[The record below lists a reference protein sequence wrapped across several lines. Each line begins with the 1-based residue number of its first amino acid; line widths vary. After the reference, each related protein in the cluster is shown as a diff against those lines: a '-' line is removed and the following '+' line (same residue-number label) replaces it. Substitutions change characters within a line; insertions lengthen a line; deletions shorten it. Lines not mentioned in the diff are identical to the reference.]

1 MQRNVFIIGLAL
13 TLTGL
18 LSACGGSNSRP
29 NEQTAKSVS
38 DTARAPI
45 EIMYFYGKQRC
56 VTCRAIEQVVVELT
70 QNELR
75 EAIAS
80 GQVHFRAID
89 WTQETALAE
98 RYEVAWSSLIIDCNG
113 EITNLT
119 EKAFTFARQ
128 QPDKLKEEILKLCNG
143 CKRY

>member
-1 MQRNVFIIGLAL
+1 MQRNVFFIGFVL
-13 TLTGL
+13 TLTCL
-18 LSACGGSNSRP
+18 LSACGGGNSQK
-29 NEQTAKSVS
+29 NEQTQTTLS

-89 WTQETALAE
+89 WTQETTLAE
-98 RYEVAWSSLIIDCNG
+98 CYEVAWSSLIIDCNG

-119 EKAFTFARQ
+119 EKAFTYARQ

-143 CKRY
+143 YKRY

>member
-1 MQRNVFIIGLAL
+1 MQRNVFIIGLVL
-13 TLTGL
+13 TLTCL
-18 LSACGGSNSRP
+18 LSACSGGNSRP
-29 NEQTAKSVS
+29 NEQTAQSVS

-89 WTQETALAE
+89 WTQETTLAE

-119 EKAFTFARQ
+119 EQAFTYARQ

-143 CKRY
+143 YKRY

>member
-1 MQRNVFIIGLAL
+1 MRRIIFFIGCAL
-13 TLTGL
+13 SLMCL

-29 NEQTAKSVS
+29 NEQTAQSVS

-119 EKAFTFARQ
+119 EQAFAYARQ
-128 QPDKLKEEILKLCNG
+128 QPEKLKEEILKLCNG

>member
-1 MQRNVFIIGLAL
+1 MQRNVFFIGFVL
-13 TLTGL
+13 TLTCL
-18 LSACGGSNSRP
+18 LSACGGGNSRP
-29 NEQTAKSVS
+29 NEQTPQSVS

-56 VTCRAIEQVVVELT
+56 VTCRAIEQVVVERT

-75 EAIAS
+75 EEIAS

-89 WTQETALAE
+89 WTQETTLAE
-98 RYEVAWSSLIIDCNG
+98 RYEMAWSSLIIDCNG

-119 EKAFTFARQ
+119 EKAFTYARQ

>member
-1 MQRNVFIIGLAL
+1 MYRISFIIGLVL
-13 TLTGL
+13 SFTCL
-18 LSACGGSNSRP
+18 LSACGGSNSQK
-29 NEQTAKSVS
+29 NEQMQKSVS

-56 VTCRAIEQVVVELT
+56 VTCRAIEQVAVELT

-89 WTQETALAE
+89 WTQETTLAE

-113 EITNLT
+113 EVTNLT
-119 EKAFTFARQ
+119 EQAFAYARQ

-143 CKRY
+143 CKR

>member
-18 LSACGGSNSRP
+18 LSACGGGNSRP
-29 NEQTAKSVS
+29 NEQTAQSVS
-38 DTARAPI
+38 DTVRAPI

-56 VTCRAIEQVVVELT
+56 VTCRAIEQVAVELT

-89 WTQETALAE
+89 WTQEMTLAE

-119 EKAFTFARQ
+119 EKAFAYARQ

-143 CKRY
+143 YKRY

>member
-1 MQRNVFIIGLAL
+1 MQRNVFFIGFVL
-13 TLTGL
+13 TLTCL
-18 LSACGGSNSRP
+18 LSACGGGKSRR
-29 NEQTAKSVS
+29 NERTPQSVS

-89 WTQETALAE
+89 WTQETTLAE

-119 EKAFTFARQ
+119 EKAFTYARQ

-143 CKRY
+143 YKRY

>member
-13 TLTGL
+13 ILICL
-18 LSACGGSNSRP
+18 LSACGGGNSQN
-29 NEQTAKSVS
+29 NEQTKTTVS
-38 DTARAPI
+38 DSLRAPI

-89 WTQETALAE
+89 WTQETTLAE

-119 EKAFTFARQ
+119 EKAFTYARQ
-128 QPDKLKEEILKLCNG
+128 QPDKLKEEITNICNG
-143 CKRY
+143 YNPY

>member
-13 TLTGL
+13 TLTCL
-18 LSACGGSNSRP
+18 LSACGGGNSQK
-29 NEQTAKSVS
+29 NEQAQTTVS
-38 DTARAPI
+38 DTARSPI

-70 QNELR
+70 QNELH

-113 EITNLT
+113 EITILT
-119 EKAFTFARQ
+119 EKAFTYARQ
-128 QPDKLKEEILKLCNG
+128 QPDKLKEEITNICNG
-143 CKRY
+143 YKRY

>member
-1 MQRNVFIIGLAL
+1 MQRNVFFIGFAL
-13 TLTGL
+13 TLTCL
-18 LSACGGSNSRP
+18 FFACGGGNSQKD
-29 NEQTAKSVS
+29 EQTQITVS

-119 EKAFTFARQ
+119 EKAFAYARQ

>member
-1 MQRNVFIIGLAL
+1 MQRNVFFIGFVL
-13 TLTGL
+13 TLTCL
-18 LSACGGSNSRP
+18 FSACGGGDSQK
-29 NEQTAKSVS
+29 NEQTQTTVS

-119 EKAFTFARQ
+119 EKAFAYARQ
-128 QPDKLKEEILKLCNG
+128 QPDKLKEEITNICNG
-143 CKRY
+143 YKRY

>member
-1 MQRNVFIIGLAL
+1 MYRISFIIGLIL
-13 TLTGL
+13 SFTCL
-18 LSACGGSNSRP
+18 LSACGGGDSQK
-29 NEQTAKSVS
+29 NEQTQTTVS

-45 EIMYFYGKQRC
+45 EILYFYGKQRC
-56 VTCRAIEQVVVELT
+56 VTCRLIEQVVVELT

-75 EAIAS
+75 EEIAS

-119 EKAFTFARQ
+119 EKAFTYARQ

>member
-1 MQRNVFIIGLAL
+1 MQRNVFFIGSAL
-13 TLTGL
+13 ILICL
-18 LSACGGSNSRP
+18 LSACGGGNSQN
-29 NEQTAKSVS
+29 NEQTQTTVS
-38 DTARAPI
+38 DSLRAPI

-89 WTQETALAE
+89 WTQETTLAE

-119 EKAFTFARQ
+119 EKAFTYARQ

>member
-1 MQRNVFIIGLAL
+1 
-13 TLTGL
+13 
-18 LSACGGSNSRP
+18 
-29 NEQTAKSVS
+29 
-38 DTARAPI
+38 
-45 EIMYFYGKQRC
+45 MYFYGKQRC

-119 EKAFTFARQ
+119 EKAFAYARQ

-143 CKRY
+143 FKRY

>member
-1 MQRNVFIIGLAL
+1 MQRNVFFIGFVL
-13 TLTGL
+13 TLTCL

-119 EKAFTFARQ
+119 EKAFAYARQ

>member
-13 TLTGL
+13 TLTCL
-18 LSACGGSNSRP
+18 FSACGGGNSQK
-29 NEQTAKSVS
+29 NEQTQTTVS
-38 DTARAPI
+38 DSLRAPI
-45 EIMYFYGKQRC
+45 EILYFYGKQRC

-89 WTQETALAE
+89 WTQETVLAE

-119 EKAFTFARQ
+119 EKAFSYARQ
-128 QPDKLKEEILKLCNG
+128 QPDKLKEEITNICNG
-143 CKRY
+143 YKRY

>member
-1 MQRNVFIIGLAL
+1 MQRNVFFIGFVL
-13 TLTGL
+13 TLTCL
-18 LSACGGSNSRP
+18 LSACGVGNSQK
-29 NEQTAKSVS
+29 NEQTQTTLS

-75 EAIAS
+75 EEIAS

-89 WTQETALAE
+89 WTQETTLAE
-98 RYEVAWSSLIIDCNG
+98 RYEVAWSSLIIDYNG

-119 EKAFTFARQ
+119 EKAFTYARQ

-143 CKRY
+143 YKRY

>member
-1 MQRNVFIIGLAL
+1 MYRISFIIGLVL
-13 TLTGL
+13 SFNCL
-18 LSACGGSNSRP
+18 LSACGGGNSQKY
-29 NEQTAKSVS
+29 EQVQTTVS

-56 VTCRAIEQVVVELT
+56 VTCRAIEQVAVELT

-89 WTQETALAE
+89 WTQETTLAE

-119 EKAFTFARQ
+119 EKAFTYARQ

>member
-1 MQRNVFIIGLAL
+1 MSFIIGLVL
-13 TLTGL
+13 SFNCL
-18 LSACGGSNSRP
+18 LSACGGGNSQK
-29 NEQTAKSVS
+29 NEQTQTTVS

-119 EKAFTFARQ
+119 EKAFAYARQ

-143 CKRY
+143 CKR

>member
-1 MQRNVFIIGLAL
+1 MQRNVFFIGFVL
-13 TLTGL
+13 TLTCL
-18 LSACGGSNSRP
+18 LSACGGGDSQK
-29 NEQTAKSVS
+29 NEQTQTTVS

-89 WTQETALAE
+89 WTQETTLA
-98 RYEVAWSSLIIDCNG
+98 
-113 EITNLT
+113 
-119 EKAFTFARQ
+119 
-128 QPDKLKEEILKLCNG
+128 
-143 CKRY
+143 

>member
-1 MQRNVFIIGLAL
+1 MRKQVFIWIAVAL
-13 TLTGL
+13 SSL
-18 LSACGGSNSRP
+18 LSACSGKPTQAG
-29 NEQTAKSVS
+29 EQVAQSVS

-45 EIMYFYGKQRC
+45 EILYFYGKQRC
-56 VTCRAIEQVVVELT
+56 TTCRAIEQAVVELT
-70 QNELR
+70 KNELR

-80 GQVHFRAID
+80 GQVHYRAVD

-119 EKAFTFARQ
+119 EQAFAYARQ
-128 QPDKLKEEILKLCNG
+128 QPDKLKEEVMKVCNG
-143 CKRY
+143 YNPY

>member
-1 MQRNVFIIGLAL
+1 MYRMSFIIGLVL
-13 TLTGL
+13 SFTCL
-18 LSACGGSNSRP
+18 LSACGGGNSQKY
-29 NEQTAKSVS
+29 EQAQTTVS

-56 VTCRAIEQVVVELT
+56 VTCRSIEQVVVELT

-98 RYEVAWSSLIIDCNG
+98 RSEVAWSSLIIDCNG
-113 EITNLT
+113 EIPNLT
-119 EKAFTFARQ
+119 EKAFAYARQ
-128 QPDKLKEEILKLCNG
+128 QPDTLKGEILKLCNG

>member
-1 MQRNVFIIGLAL
+1 MYRISFIIGLIL
-13 TLTGL
+13 SFTCL
-18 LSACGGSNSRP
+18 LSACCGGNSQK
-29 NEQTAKSVS
+29 NEQAQTTLS

-119 EKAFTFARQ
+119 EKAFAYARQ
-128 QPDKLKEEILKLCNG
+128 QPDKLKEEITNICNG
-143 CKRY
+143 YKRY

>member
-1 MQRNVFIIGLAL
+1 MQRNVFFIGFVL
-13 TLTGL
+13 TLTCL
-18 LSACGGSNSRP
+18 FSACGGGDSQK
-29 NEQTAKSVS
+29 NEQTQTTVS

-56 VTCRAIEQVVVELT
+56 VTCRAIEQVAVELT

-119 EKAFTFARQ
+119 EKAFTYARQ

>member
-1 MQRNVFIIGLAL
+1 MQRNVFFIGFVL
-13 TLTGL
+13 TLTCL
-18 LSACGGSNSRP
+18 FSACGGGDSQK
-29 NEQTAKSVS
+29 NEQTQTTVS

-98 RYEVAWSSLIIDCNG
+98 RYEVAWSSLIIDRNG

-119 EKAFTFARQ
+119 EKAFTYARQ

>member
-13 TLTGL
+13 TITGL

-29 NEQTAKSVS
+29 NEQTTKSVS

>member
-1 MQRNVFIIGLAL
+1 MQRNVFFIGFVL
-13 TLTGL
+13 TLTCL
-18 LSACGGSNSRP
+18 FSACGGGDSQK
-29 NEQTAKSVS
+29 NEQTQTTVS

>member
-13 TLTGL
+13 TCL

-119 EKAFTFARQ
+119 EKAFTYARQ

-143 CKRY
+143 YKRY

>member
-1 MQRNVFIIGLAL
+1 MQRNLFFIGFVL
-13 TLTGL
+13 TLTCL
-18 LSACGGSNSRP
+18 LSACGGGNSRKY
-29 NEQTAKSVS
+29 EQVQTTVS

-56 VTCRAIEQVVVELT
+56 VTCRAIEQVAVELT

-89 WTQETALAE
+89 WTQETVLAE

-119 EKAFTFARQ
+119 EKAFAYARQ

>member
-13 TLTGL
+13 ILICL
-18 LSACGGSNSRP
+18 LSACGGGNSQN
-29 NEQTAKSVS
+29 NEQIQTTVS
-38 DTARAPI
+38 DSLRAPI

-56 VTCRAIEQVVVELT
+56 VTCRTIEQVVVELT

-89 WTQETALAE
+89 WTQETTLAE

-119 EKAFTFARQ
+119 EQAFAYARQ
-128 QPDKLKEEILKLCNG
+128 QPDKLKEEVMKVCNG
-143 CKRY
+143 YNPY

>member
-13 TLTGL
+13 TLTCL
-18 LSACGGSNSRP
+18 LSACGGGNSQK
-29 NEQTAKSVS
+29 NEQAQTTVS
-38 DTARAPI
+38 DSLRAPI
-45 EIMYFYGKQRC
+45 EILYFYGKQRC

-89 WTQETALAE
+89 WTQETTLAE

-113 EITNLT
+113 EVTNLT
-119 EKAFTFARQ
+119 EQAFAYARQ
-128 QPDKLKEEILKLCNG
+128 QPDKLKEEITNICNG
-143 CKRY
+143 YKRY

>member
-1 MQRNVFIIGLAL
+1 MQRNVFFIGFVL
-13 TLTGL
+13 TLTCL
-18 LSACGGSNSRP
+18 LSACCGGNSQK

-119 EKAFTFARQ
+119 EKAFAYARQ
-128 QPDKLKEEILKLCNG
+128 QPDKLKEEITNICNG
-143 CKRY
+143 YKRY

>member
-1 MQRNVFIIGLAL
+1 MQRNLFFIGFVL
-13 TLTGL
+13 TLTCL
-18 LSACGGSNSRP
+18 LSACGGGNSRKY
-29 NEQTAKSVS
+29 EQVQTTVS

-89 WTQETALAE
+89 WTQETVLAE

-119 EKAFTFARQ
+119 EKAFTYARQ
-128 QPDKLKEEILKLCNG
+128 QPDKLKEEITNICNG
-143 CKRY
+143 YKRY